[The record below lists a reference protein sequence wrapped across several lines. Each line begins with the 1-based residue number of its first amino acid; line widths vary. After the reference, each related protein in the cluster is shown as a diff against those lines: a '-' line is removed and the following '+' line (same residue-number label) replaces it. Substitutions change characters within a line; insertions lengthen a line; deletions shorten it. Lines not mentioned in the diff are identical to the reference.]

1 MSDVPLLLYGVFRR
15 LLERRV
21 PLGVSDY
28 LDALRLLERQVAH
41 GDITEV
47 ARRASL
53 RRVCEVLWAR
63 SPEEVRLIDR
73 ALDEI
78 APPQPE
84 DVQWLTNLLDD
95 AREAP
100 AVARPSG
107 QRVAST
113 QTTLDPVTVQASGT
127 TTAVAAPSVAVSF
140 ESVKGAGGV
149 PLPYPVLPAGA
160 PGTFVLQPQT
170 VIAARALAV
179 LWRRYR
185 RMSRAGARTE
195 LDVEATIAEWTRRG
209 VIDRPALRAR
219 RVNRARLLI
228 LADASPSMAPWRP
241 FLDAV
246 AQSVR
251 LSRLQSAEMFYF
263 ANVPRRSLFATA
275 DLGGATPADKV
286 YSRFAGASLLVFS
299 DAGAARGF
307 LTRMR
312 VAQTHTFLADANR
325 RMQSVV
331 WVNPMPR
338 DRWDKTTA
346 AALAASS
353 GVTFLPLDQTSMI
366 RAVDVLRGIKAS

>member
-1 MSDVPLLLYGVFRR
+1 MSDVQLLLYGVFRR

-28 LDALRLLERQVAH
+28 LDALRLLEGQVAH
-41 GDITEV
+41 GDISGV
-47 ARRASL
+47 ARRESL

-73 ALDEI
+73 AFDEI
-78 APPQPE
+78 APPLPE
-84 DVQWLTNLLDD
+84 DVRWLTSLLDD
-95 AREAP
+95 APA
-100 AVARPSG
+100 AVAPRTADQAATSG
-107 QRVAST
+107 QGA
-113 QTTLDPVTVQASGT
+113 LDPVTVRAGGT
-127 TTAVAAPSVAVSF
+127 TSTAAPSIAVSF
-140 ESVKGAGGV
+140 ESTTGAGGV
-149 PLPYPVLPAGA
+149 PLPYPVLPAG
-160 PGTFVLQPQT
+160 PSGTFVLQPQT

-185 RMSRAGARTE
+185 RMSRSGARTE
-195 LDVEATIAEWTRRG
+195 LDVEATVAEWTRRG
-209 VIDRPALRAR
+209 LIDRPALRPR

-246 AQSVR
+246 EQSVR

-275 DLGGATPADKV
+275 DLGGAAPANKV
-286 YSRFAGASLLVFS
+286 YGRFSGASLLVFS

-312 VAQTHTFLADANR
+312 VTQTQAFLAAANR

-338 DRWDKTTA
+338 DRWEKTTA
-346 AALAASS
+346 GAVAGSS
-353 GVTFLPLDQTSMI
+353 GVTFLPLDQPSMI
-366 RAVDVLRGIKAS
+366 RAIDVLRGIKAN